1 MDLITLEA
9 EARRSTLCRS
19 TDYIPCH
26 GGLSVFVT
34 CHVQVG
40 IWTVAQFFI
49 ISKVIRWLINRMVLS
64 LHLVVIQWNSQYEV
78 QTGADALKHKDRDGR
93 TSDAVHWP
101 AHHKAWTTTEDGFKW
116 MTFLWCQVKNSLQ
129 ELDVAL

>member
-19 TDYIPCH
+19 ADYIPCH

-49 ISKVIRWLINRMVLS
+49 ISKVIRWLINRTVLS
-64 LHLVVIQWNSQYEV
+64 LHLVVIQWNVQYEV
-78 QTGADALKHKDRDGR
+78 QTGADALKHKEMAERQMQSTGQLTTRPGR
-93 TSDAVHWP
+93 PRKMVLS
-101 AHHKAWTTTEDGFKW
+101 G
-116 MTFLWCQVKNSLQ
+116 
-129 ELDVAL
+129 